1 MISVH
6 SVDDVCSSILVDI
19 QDHATCTVDT
29 LLEFLLSLCASKD
42 TPPANLLNQCINA
55 VLPICNAEDQS
66 NTTLKGV
73 DKNASADGLKL
84 REYLNE

>member
-1 MISVH
+1 MIQVH
-6 SVDDVCSSILVDI
+6 GVDDVYPSILVDI

-29 LLEFLLSLCASKD
+29 LLKGLLSLCASKD
-42 TPPANLLNQCINA
+42 ISPANLLNQCINA

-66 NTTLKGV
+66 NTKLKGV
-73 DKNASADGLKL
+73 DKKASADGLKL